1 MRKNI
6 IFILVIILVSSA
18 LTACATYT
26 FETKEIEATVISC
39 EQGTLIPAPEYVSLA
54 NMYLIKKNTAMY
66 TMYMNLAHTNGTYNY
81 NITIMID
88 GENYTVVRS
97 APYEVGDT
105 IIVNAEYVFADEK
118 LVDITYD

>member
-6 IFILVIILVSSA
+6 ILILVIILVCST

-26 FETKEIEATVISC
+26 YETKEIETTVISC

-66 TMYMNLAHTNGTYNY
+66 TMYMSLAHTNGTYNY
-81 NITIMID
+81 NITITID
-88 GENYTVVRS
+88 GENHTVVRKES
-97 APYEVGDT
+97 YDVGET
-105 IIVNAEYVFADEK
+105 IIVNAEYAYADGE
-118 LVDITYD
+118 LVNITYD